1 MTFQPTNSS
10 ARPRIAVPADNY
22 VPSVTTVRAGAD
34 DHKGIPSVVNGAPV
48 AHKAP
53 ASLGSKVQRF
63 ANLR

>member
-1 MTFQPTNSS
+1 MNFQPTNSS

-22 VPSVTTVRAGAD
+22 VPSGATMRAGAA
-34 DHKGIPSVVNGAPV
+34 DHKGVPSVVNGAHV

-53 ASLGSKVQRF
+53 ASLSSKVQRF

>member
-1 MTFQPTNSS
+1 MNFQPTNSS

-34 DHKGIPSVVNGAPV
+34 DHKGVPSVVNGAPV
-48 AHKAP
+48 AYKAP
-53 ASLGSKVQRF
+53 ASLGPKVQHF

>member
-1 MTFQPTNSS
+1 MNFQPTNSS

-22 VPSVTTVRAGAD
+22 VPRVATVRAGAD
-34 DHKGIPSVVNGAPV
+34 DHKGRPSVVNGAPV

>member
-1 MTFQPTNSS
+1 MNTSE
-10 ARPRIAVPADNY
+10 I
-22 VPSVTTVRAGAD
+22 TVEYL
-34 DHKGIPSVVNGAPV
+34 DHMGTDLTVVNGTPV

>member
-1 MTFQPTNSS
+1 MNFQPTSSS

-22 VPSVTTVRAGAD
+22 VPRVATVRAGAD
-34 DHKGIPSVVNGAPV
+34 DHKGLPSVVNGAPV

-53 ASLGSKVQRF
+53 ASMGSKVQHF

>member
-1 MTFQPTNSS
+1 MNFRPTNSS

-22 VPSVTTVRAGAD
+22 VPRGTTVRAGAD
-34 DHKGIPSVVNGAPV
+34 DHKGHPSVVNGAHV

-53 ASLGSKVQRF
+53 ASLSSKVQRF

>member
-1 MTFQPTNSS
+1 MNFQPTNSS

-22 VPSVTTVRAGAD
+22 VPRDATVRAGAD
-34 DHKGIPSVVNGAPV
+34 DHKGVPSVVNGAPV

>member
-1 MTFQPTNSS
+1 MNLQPTSSS

-22 VPSVTTVRAGAD
+22 VPRVATVRAGAD
-34 DHKGIPSVVNGAPV
+34 DHKGVPSVVNGAPV

-63 ANLR
+63 AYLR

>member
-1 MTFQPTNSS
+1 MNFQPTNSS

-22 VPSVTTVRAGAD
+22 VPRVATVRAGAD
-34 DHKGIPSVVNGAPV
+34 DYKGVPSVVNGAPV

-53 ASLGSKVQRF
+53 ASLSSKVQRF

>member
-1 MTFQPTNSS
+1 MNFQPTNSS

-22 VPSVTTVRAGAD
+22 VPRVATVRAGAD

-53 ASLGSKVQRF
+53 ASQGSKVQRF